1 MAEPLLQVA
10 DLQVRYPMTGVS
22 EAGRKAVVTALDG
35 VSLGLESGE
44 ALGIVG
50 ESGSGKSTL
59 ARAILGLVAPSAG
72 SIRFDGAQV
81 SPTDNA
87 SLRRLRR
94 GVQMVFQDPYG
105 SLDPRLR
112 IGDIVGEAID
122 IHGLAGSAAERAQRI
137 QEALTTV
144 GLDEA
149 SVGKYPHQFSGGQ
162 RQRIG
167 IARALAV
174 EPRLLVCDEPVSA
187 LDVSVQA
194 QIVNL
199 LLDLKASRHLA
210 LLFVAHDLAVVGRLC
225 ERVAV
230 LYLGRIVEMGATQA
244 VLERPQHPYTQAL
257 IAAMPVLGRE
267 NAPTVTSPQTEPATS
282 RPPSN
287 GCAFAPRC
295 PIATERCR
303 VEAPG
308 LEIRSAAQRVACHL
322 GRGSP

>member
-10 DLQVRYPMTGVS
+10 ALQVHYPMAGPS
-22 EAGRKAVVTALDG
+22 EAGRKPVVTALDG
-35 VSLGLESGE
+35 VSLSLKAGE

-59 ARAILGLVAPSAG
+59 ARAILGLVSPSAG
-72 SIRFDGAQV
+72 SIRFDGAEV

-122 IHGLAGSAAERAQRI
+122 IHGLAGSAAERTRRI
-137 QEALTTV
+137 RDALTAV

-174 EPRLLVCDEPVSA
+174 EPRLLICDEPVSA

-199 LLDLKASRHLA
+199 LLDLKANRQLA
-210 LLFVAHDLAVVGRLC
+210 LLFVAHDLAVVSRLC

-230 LYLGRIVEMGATQA
+230 LYLGRIVELGATQA

-257 IAAMPVLGRE
+257 IAAMPVLDRGSR
-267 NAPTVTSPQTEPATS
+267 PTVPMPQIEPAS
-282 RPPSN
+282 SQPLAN

-295 PIATERCR
+295 PVAAERCR
-303 VEAPG
+303 AEAPG
-308 LEIRSAAQRVACHL
+308 LESRSAAQSVACHL
-322 GRGSP
+322 GSGAA

>member
-10 DLQVRYPMTGVS
+10 DLQVHYAMAGDS
-22 EAGRKAVVTALDG
+22 DAGRKAVVKALDG
-35 VSLGLESGE
+35 VSLSIASGE

-59 ARAILGLVAPSAG
+59 ARAILGLVSPCAG
-72 SIRFDGAQV
+72 SVRFDGVKV

-87 SLRRLRR
+87 SLRHLRR

-105 SLDPRLR
+105 SLDPRWR

-122 IHGLAGSAAERAQRI
+122 IHGLAGTAAGRTRRI
-137 QEALTTV
+137 LDALTAV

-149 SVGKYPHQFSGGQ
+149 SFGKYPHQFSGGQ

-199 LLDLKASRHLA
+199 LLDLKANRGLA
-210 LLFVAHDLAVVGRLC
+210 MLFVAHDLAVVSRLC

-230 LYLGRIVEMGATQA
+230 LYLGRIVELGATQA

-257 IAAMPVLGRE
+257 IAAMPVLDGR
-267 NAPTVTSPQTEPATS
+267 S
-282 RPPSN
+282 RPAALGPQVEPHSSPPPSR
-287 GCAFAPRC
+287 GCAYAPRC
-295 PIATERCR
+295 PMAAERCR
-303 VEAPG
+303 AEVPG
-308 LEIRSAAQRVACHL
+308 LEVRSAGQAVACHL
-322 GRGSP
+322 VGGTP